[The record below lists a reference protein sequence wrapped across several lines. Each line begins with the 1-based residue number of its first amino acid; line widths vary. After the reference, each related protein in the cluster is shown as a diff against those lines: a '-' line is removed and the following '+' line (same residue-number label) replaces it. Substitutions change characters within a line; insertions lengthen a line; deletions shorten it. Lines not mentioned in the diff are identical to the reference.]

1 MFSHEKLD
9 VYRFSIAFL
18 RAVFELIR
26 KIPSGNADVIN
37 QLRRAVMSIPLNIA
51 EGAGKTGESDKKRFY
66 AIARGSALECA
77 ALLDLLETC
86 ELIEPALLVAPRKNL
101 HSIAAMLSKLSLKA

>member
-1 MFSHEKLD
+1 MLDYKSMFSHEKLD

-37 QLRRAVMSIPLNIA
+37 QLRRAVM
-51 EGAGKTGESDKKRFY
+51 
-66 AIARGSALECA
+66 
-77 ALLDLLETC
+77 
-86 ELIEPALLVAPRKNL
+86 
-101 HSIAAMLSKLSLKA
+101 